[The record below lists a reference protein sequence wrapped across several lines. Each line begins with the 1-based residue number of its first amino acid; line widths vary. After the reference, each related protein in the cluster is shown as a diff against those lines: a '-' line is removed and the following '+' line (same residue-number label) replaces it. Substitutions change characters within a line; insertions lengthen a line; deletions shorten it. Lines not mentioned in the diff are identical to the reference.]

1 QREVARIT
9 AMQYADAA
17 VRNAALERENERHKK
32 AMARQKEKPKAYH
45 NDEAGRL
52 LLQYSQQQ
60 AQTEGL
66 IAAAK
71 LSTTEKMME
80 AHKQLLSF
88 QQRIA
93 DLSGKKLTADEQ
105 SVLAHKDEIALA
117 LQKLDISQQDLQH
130 QNA

>member
-1 QREVARIT
+1 
-9 AMQYADAA
+9 
-17 VRNAALERENERHKK
+17 
-32 AMARQKEKPKAYH
+32 
-45 NDEAGRL
+45 
-52 LLQYSQQQ
+52 
-60 AQTEGL
+60 

-71 LSTTEKMME
+71 LSTTEKMTE

-130 QNA
+130 QNAFNELKKKTLTLTSQLADEESRVRQQHAT